1 MTPPGA
7 RFQSIAGHI
16 VKKGVDNM
24 RSPKTAFVLSGL
36 IMLVGVT
43 LTAAGLIL
51 LDEAAL
57 YTALYTALLIIGII
71 LFISGLYLDNRY
83 VRCPHC
89 DSHLGR
95 VQGSKCPYCGREL

>member
-1 MTPPGA
+1 
-7 RFQSIAGHI
+7 
-16 VKKGVDNM
+16 M

>member
-1 MTPPGA
+1 
-7 RFQSIAGHI
+7 
-16 VKKGVDNM
+16 M

-36 IMLVGVT
+36 IMLVGAT

-57 YTALYTALLIIGII
+57 YPALYTALLIIGII
-71 LFISGLYLDNRY
+71 LFLSGLVLNIRL